1 MVALMLPG
9 SLALAAVVLLT
20 GCDSTPPTP
29 TGSPA
34 APPFTAPVTRT
45 RAEPPVT
52 GVAGGGDLAVTMSG
66 RVAAVSP
73 SGKVRWAVG
82 VDDSVRHGPEPTDVA
97 PVAISGM
104 GPRPQWSPD
113 RRWIA
118 FSAGISD
125 DQYGVYLVSSRGGSP
140 RVVVAPSAEGGASG
154 PLDFRWSP
162 GSNWLAYTAQGA
174 GVVVVDRQGD
184 GKALRLRQFDVWNEL
199 WADWLDARRLAVI
212 GVDRGSRLVLVEV
225 DVARGTTRLVATLSA
240 HSTDFGA
247 ELSGNRNVIAWWT
260 TPATKSAAG
269 TLSTIRTDGTGGR
282 LVGRF
287 RDLTVA
293 VPDHAGSRL
302 AILYAKGLYLARG
315 THPPVLIDPA
325 AQTGRA
331 GPAWNQTYTKLA
343 YLRGD
348 GIWVRDLESTTNSRT
363 LSGSDYAFDW

>member
-1 MVALMLPG
+1 MLLGSVAL
-9 SLALAAVVLLT
+9 SAVVVTLA
-20 GCDSTPPTP
+20 GCGSKPPTP
-29 TGSPA
+29 SGRPA
-34 APPFTAPVTRT
+34 EPPFTAPVTRT
-45 RAEPPVT
+45 GAEPPVR
-52 GVAGGGDLAVTMSG
+52 GVAGGGDLAVTMFG

-73 SGKVRWAVG
+73 TGEIRWAVG
-82 VDDSVRHGPEPTDVA
+82 VDDSVRYGPEPTEVA

-118 FSAGISD
+118 FSAGINE

-162 GSNWLAYTAQGA
+162 NSNWLAYTAQGA
-174 GVVVVDRQGD
+174 GVVVVDREGD

-199 WADWLDARRLAVI
+199 WADWLDGRRLAVI
-212 GVDRGSRLVLVEV
+212 GVDRRSRLVLVEV

-240 HSTDFGA
+240 HSIDFGA
-247 ELSGNRNVIAWWT
+247 ELSGNRKVIAWWT

-269 TLSTIRTDGTGGR
+269 RLSTIRTDGNGSR

-293 VPDHAGSRL
+293 APDYAGSRL
-302 AILYAKGLYLARG
+302 AILYNRGLYLARG
-315 THPPVLIDPA
+315 TGPPVLIDPA
-325 AQTGRA
+325 AQTGRTA
-331 GPAWNQTYTKLA
+331 LAWNPTYTKLA

-348 GIWVRDLESTTNSRT
+348 GIWALDLESTTNSRT